1 MGREALI
8 ISSTTISSITLS
20 LSFELLTSA
29 AAAAAGAAAAEAP
42 SLPIDLRSLL
52 KALDILKI

>member
-1 MGREALI
+1 MI
-8 ISSTTISSITLS
+8 ISSTTISSINLS